1 MSFVMHPQLHP
12 LFIDYCAYFTLGDYF
27 ECHEV
32 AEEYWKMLAPGDKEH
47 ALVGYIQLAAGLYH
61 ERRGNTRGAQKL
73 LTSAERILMNA
84 DDVFFT
90 YVNREQLVA
99 TRNLPMSDELQSL
112 VTTRVAELPKLDAHF
127 IMHKHTLRDRS
138 EVIAARQPKKALP
151 TK

>member
-1 MSFVMHPQLHP
+1 MHPQLHP
-12 LFIDYCAYFTLGDYF
+12 LFIDYCAHFTLGDFF

-32 AEEYWKMLAPGDKEH
+32 AEEYWKMLGPGDKEH

-73 LTSAERILMNA
+73 STSAKRILMNA
-84 DDVFFT
+84 DDVFFA
-90 YVNREQLVA
+90 YVDREQLLRHKLA
-99 TRNLPMSDELQSL
+99 MTDELQSL
-112 VTTRVAELPKLDAHF
+112 VTARIAELPKLDAHF